1 MSSVTAQTILF
12 HGGMLPHIRA
22 SFFGMAFVAE
32 FIHRI
37 RLDHLWPKIAVVIV
51 TVRTFHFSFSYGV
64 VGLLIFLSPYGPMA
78 DIAKVW
84 LGGL

>member
-1 MSSVTAQTILF
+1 MR
-12 HGGMLPHIRA
+12 PHEGA
-22 SFFGMAFVAE
+22 SLIGMAFVAE

-37 RLDHLWPKIAVVIV
+37 RLDHLWPKIAVMIV

-64 VGLLIFLSPYGPMA
+64 VGLFIFLSPYGPMA

-84 LGGL
+84 LVGL

>member
-1 MSSVTAQTILF
+1 MSSVAAQAILF
-12 HGGMLPHIRA
+12 HGRMRPHERA
-22 SFFGMAFVAE
+22 SLIGMAFVAQ

-64 VGLLIFLSPYGPMA
+64 VGLLIFLSSYGPMA
-78 DIAKVW
+78 NIAKVR